1 MMSASLTSSSGKRFM
16 IPASSTSSSGDRS
29 SGRRARV
36 PNECFSSALSLIL
49 RPTVWKISECMNMR
63 QKRILPGIGRIGMAE
78 QTAIRGMGTVVRCE
92 SCILSVPLYRAEI
105 GFKALLEIPKFFE
118 KLAVF

>member
-1 MMSASLTSSSGKRFM
+1 MMPASPTSSSG
-16 IPASSTSSSGDRS
+16 GRS

-49 RPTVWKISECMNMR
+49 RPTAWKISEYMNIR
-63 QKRILPGIGRIGMAE
+63 QKRILAGIDPIGMAE
-78 QTAIRGMGTVVRCE
+78 QTARRGMGTVVRCE
-92 SCILSVPLYRAEI
+92 SCILSVPLCRAEM
-105 GFKALLEIPKFFE
+105 GFKVLLEIPKFSE